1 METTKP
7 KERHPNYLAVYVGLL
22 ILTGLEVLIS
32 GQLGLGS
39 SRIPILAI
47 MSLFKALLVV
57 LYYMHLKVD
66 SLWYALV
73 LFFAAAFG
81 LGLIGTF
88 FV

>member
-1 METTKP
+1 METAKTK
-7 KERHPNYLAVYVGLL
+7 EHHPNYLVVYVGLL

-32 GQLGLGS
+32 GQLGLGG
-39 SRIPILAI
+39 SRVPILVV
-47 MSLFKALLVV
+47 MSLVKALLVV

-66 SLWYALV
+66 SLWYAVV